1 MSEREPAQL
10 THRTAQQV
18 VQELLQQQE
27 LISELLPE
35 ERPRT
40 FLADLP
46 GSSPAVKRYTGA
58 RSTQPE
64 HEERNLMVGALL
76 LLGATDR
83 QIEAACHV
91 TRRSIPV
98 ILADLE
104 KTGRVTPLKDRLAL
118 LIGDNAERA
127 AIALRELLDQ
137 AVDEPASI
145 ELAGMIKAVATAVGI
160 TVEKHALLTGGA
172 TERIETMV
180 GAGRG
185 EIEAWA
191 REFAIPVESVSRPV
205 DTPSAANPSLSAQT
219 NTLPPMRHTAD
230 TSASLTSPNAPT
242 PAADPTRSE
251 ATGADPGGGLSSPPG
266 SLEKPTNQ

>member
-1 MSEREPAQL
+1 
-10 THRTAQQV
+10 
-18 VQELLQQQE
+18 
-27 LISELLPE
+27 
-35 ERPRT
+35 
-40 FLADLP
+40 
-46 GSSPAVKRYTGA
+46 
-58 RSTQPE
+58 
-64 HEERNLMVGALL
+64 MVGALR

-251 ATGADPGGGLSSPPG
+251 ATGADPGGGAFVAAGIAGKADESMTAKILFYDAQHSHRLGGRGATGHRTERAARTAAQPAPDTG
-266 SLEKPTNQ
+266 RG